1 MFVEMKVIEE
11 IKAKLGEDWFSEIY
25 RNKIRSL
32 RTRAYRM
39 PIPEKENKTE
49 ILHTLLGIELKIG
62 KRRIN
67 CPDFSTARYLQAF
80 ARIGITEVA
89 IPYDITK
96 ISHCADELESSWQRT
111 ILLIEEVANSKSSKL
126 RLKSAVARLIRE
138 EIRQIG
144 AGLQVPEF
152 RQETRQ
158 RKN

>member
-1 MFVEMKVIEE
+1 MKAAEE

-32 RTRAYRM
+32 RTRAYKM

-49 ILHTLLGIELKIG
+49 ILHTLLGIELKVG
-62 KRRIN
+62 KRRIT
-67 CPDFSTARYLQAF
+67 CPDFSTARYLQTF
-80 ARIGITEVA
+80 ARLGITEVA

-96 ISHCADELESSWQRT
+96 ISHCADELESSWQKT
-111 ILLIEEVANSKSSKL
+111 LLLIEEMADSKSSRA
-126 RLKSAVARLIRE
+126 RLKSSVAKVIRE
-138 EIRQIG
+138 EVRQIG
-144 AGLQVPEF
+144 AGAQIPEF